1 MTSGEDA
8 DAYTGS
14 ADRRCRCPLCRSCMF
29 VPGRI
34 FSSLT
39 LLVTGGVR
47 KFLHRSKPEE
57 DEPGENAKPGRA
69 VCDRKLADPAP
80 FRDASRTADGGD
92 LPRDSPGSSHF
103 HYPRLRNVQLSSR

>member
-1 MTSGEDA
+1 M
-8 DAYTGS
+8 YV
-14 ADRRCRCPLCRSCMF
+14 RRRMPMRPLEAPMAGAVARFCRSCMF
-29 VPGRI
+29 GPGRI

-39 LLVTGGVR
+39 LLVTGGIR

-69 VCDRKLADPAP
+69 VCDRKLANPAP
-80 FRDASRTADGGD
+80 FRDASRTADGVA

-103 HYPRLRNVQLSSR
+103 HYPRLRGV